1 MHHRVGSR
9 YNARGMTDDG
19 NVANQLEKEQ
29 ILVVDD
35 KMLFSHVQISGVV
48 PIFWEQKTLRETIK
62 LIRGPE
68 FTKKA
73 FYKHATDILETYG
86 PCHIVNLLRYKKK
99 KSKEN
104 LLT

>member
-35 KMLFSHVQISGVV
+35 KMLFSHV
-48 PIFWEQKTLRETIK
+48 
-62 LIRGPE
+62 
-68 FTKKA
+68 
-73 FYKHATDILETYG
+73 
-86 PCHIVNLLRYKKK
+86 
-99 KSKEN
+99 
-104 LLT
+104 